1 VEEFIEEQLKRRVE
15 NFDMKEFLKGKI
27 L

>member
-1 VEEFIEEQLKRRVE
+1 
-15 NFDMKEFLKGKI
+15 MKEFLKGGKF